1 MRLSIQYL
9 LQVSSM
15 IKAQNHNRRWEEVK
29 TDVLQGLSDLHQNE
43 QVVNGQFTSQVEEK
57 LRQVSNRKYAL
68 LCRSGSHAITMS
80 LVANNIGFG
89 HRVIVPN
96 YSCPA
101 TLSSVAVIGCIPVF
115 CEIDQYGMMDPNEL
129 QALAECGAKAVL
141 ATGLYGDAHD
151 HDAIGSFCEQ
161 NKMVYINDAAQ
172 SQFALYKGTNVL
184 ELGDIV
190 CMSFADN
197 KSIPVAGTFG
207 AVLTDDEILYEKVR
221 VLRKNGKPSRRED
234 FEIAGFSSH
243 PDEDK
248 AVQIL
253 ASFKHFQKWQDRRI
267 HIGKI
272 YDEAFKGKIEV
283 RPRPSYS
290 TWNGHKY
297 AIMVK
302 DKFAS
307 YTKLLQAGLETEQHY
322 ADNFGTL
329 LWTPNYNREY
339 PMSDKFV
346 QQSLTI
352 PNNPF
357 MTDSEVQQVI
367 DTVLN
372 MFVAP
377 LSK

>member
-1 MRLSIQYL
+1 
-9 LQVSSM
+9 M
-15 IKAQNHNRRWEEVK
+15 IKSYNLSRRWEDVK
-29 TDVLQGLSDLHQNE
+29 DDVLKGMAELHTNE
-43 QVVNGQFTSQVEEK
+43 QVVNGTFTKQVEDK
-57 LRQVSNRKYAL
+57 LRQVSKRKYAL

-101 TLSSVAVIGCIPVF
+101 TLSSVAVIGCVPVF

-129 QALAECGAKAVL
+129 QALAESGAKAVL
-141 ATGLYGDAHD
+141 ATGLYGDTHNHD
-151 HDAIGSFCEQ
+151 TVKNFCEQ
-161 NKMVYINDAAQ
+161 NEMVYINDAAQ
-172 SQFALYKGTNVL
+172 SQFALYKGINSL

-207 AVLTDDEILYEKVR
+207 AVLTDDKILYEKVR
-221 VLRKNGKPSRRED
+221 VLRKNGKPTRLED
-234 FEIAGFSSH
+234 FETAGCSSH

-253 ASFKHFQKWQDRRI
+253 ASFKHYEKWQNRKVE
-267 HIGKI
+267 IGKI
-272 YDEAFKGKIEV
+272 YDEAFKGKVYV
-283 RPRPSYS
+283 RPSPSYS

-302 DKFAS
+302 DKFQS
-307 YTKLLQAGLETEQHY
+307 YKKLLEAGIETEQHY
-322 ADNFGTL
+322 VDNFGKL
-329 LWTPNYNREY
+329 LWTPNYDREY

-346 QQSLTI
+346 DQSLTI
-352 PNNPF
+352 PNNPH
-357 MTDSEVQQVI
+357 MTDAEVQQVI
-367 DTVLN
+367 DAVVN
-372 MFVAP
+372 NCVAP
-377 LSK
+377 SS

>member
-1 MRLSIQYL
+1 
-9 LQVSSM
+9 M
-15 IKAQNHNRRWEEVK
+15 IKSYNLSRRWEDVK
-29 TDVLQGLSDLHQNE
+29 DDVLKGMAELHTNE
-43 QVVNGQFTSQVEEK
+43 QVVNGTFTKQVEDK
-57 LRQVSNRKYAL
+57 LRQVSKRKYAL

-101 TLSSVAVIGCIPVF
+101 TLSSVAVIGCVPVF

-129 QALAECGAKAVL
+129 QALAESGAKAVL
-141 ATGLYGDAHD
+141 ATGLYGDTHNHD
-151 HDAIGSFCEQ
+151 TVKNFCEQ
-161 NKMVYINDAAQ
+161 NEMVYINDAAQ
-172 SQFALYKGTNVL
+172 SQFALYKGINSL

-207 AVLTDDEILYEKVR
+207 AVLTDDKILYEKVR
-221 VLRKNGKPSRRED
+221 VLRKNGKPTRLED
-234 FEIAGFSSH
+234 FETAGFSSH

-253 ASFKHFQKWQDRRI
+253 ASFKHYEKWQNRKVE
-267 HIGKI
+267 IGKI
-272 YDEAFKGKIEV
+272 YDEAFKGKVYV
-283 RPRPSYS
+283 RPSPSYS

-302 DKFAS
+302 DKFQS
-307 YTKLLQAGLETEQHY
+307 YKKLLEAGIETEQHY
-322 ADNFGTL
+322 VDNFGKL
-329 LWTPNYNREY
+329 LWTPNYDREY

-346 QQSLTI
+346 DQSLTI
-352 PNNPF
+352 PNNPH
-357 MTDSEVQQVI
+357 MTDAEVQQVI
-367 DTVLN
+367 DAVVN
-372 MFVAP
+372 NCVAP
-377 LSK
+377 SS